1 MENMRNC
8 VKCADD
14 NRMERSYTRERCSQD
29 NCDNWAIAMAY
40 VPWQTWGDVYDL
52 NRGLHAGTIFPCL
65 DKPFTGRWPSK

>member
-1 MENMRNC
+1 MGNMNNNCNSCRNSHGDVCLEN
-8 VKCADD
+8 VPLG
-14 NRMERSYTRERCSQD
+14 
-29 NCDNWAIAMAY
+29 MAY